1 MFLKKKKEMGF
12 CSFLTYISSS
22 ASRMFDFYCFMKEFH
37 DEIDCNMRI
46 NCRLLN
52 FFLLIDSEFFATGLP
67 EKMMHF

>member
-37 DEIDCNMRI
+37 DE
-46 NCRLLN
+46 LLN
-52 FFLLIDSEFFATGLP
+52 FLLLIDSEFFVTGLP